1 MAQEFNPAIRIE
13 TGDSERTVKSLKQEI
28 AALRDNLLNLTEG
41 TEEYDKV
48 VKQLQK
54 DQKDLDTVMAVTK
67 KSTNAVEGSY
77 DALVQKLAS
86 LKKEWR
92 AMAQTDSQ
100 WGEKAKE
107 IAEVKEQLKAMDG
120 QLSANKKTASVTEG
134 SYDSLIQKLA
144 SLKNEWKS
152 MSATDPQWSK
162 KAEEIAEVTKQIKEM
177 DEQLSANKKTVSVAE
192 GSYNDLTQQLA
203 NLKKEWKA
211 TNDAAVRS
219 EISKEISEVNAR
231 IKELDAEMSATKR
244 TVTSLDGSYDALVQQ
259 MSELKKEWRATNDT
273 ARRSELAEEIAKING
288 ELKEMDAEIGN
299 FQRNVGNYVSH
310 WDGMEGAV
318 RDFGGEMREAMESIE
333 PTKAKFES
341 VQKVAAGL
349 ASGFAAVQ
357 GAAALLGLENE
368 NLEKSL
374 VKVQAAMALA
384 QGIGGIG
391 DLVEGIGKAKVAF
404 AGLTDKVK
412 LLSKTMGK
420 AGWIGVILAVVSA
433 IAALTTHIIKN
444 RRESDR
450 FSVSIKEQQDLLKKT
465 AESSG
470 NLIAEYKIL
479 QNQYV
484 RLNSVADKQKWIEDN
499 ASAFNNL
506 GIQIKSV
513 NDADKLFVEQSD
525 LVIAALKAR
534 AEAEAFEG
542 KYKEEVIKAEDEKR
556 TVTKKDAS
564 TPIFTT
570 DSKLPESYK
579 NLGLEESD
587 FEYEWGGGQSGAGFL
602 RPITDKALEILSQKY
617 EEEYNAQIDL
627 IDAEANFWEAKME
640 DAQKK
645 AEEAARKININNKDV
660 VEEEEEEK
668 DPNEALK
675 KSIED
680 RIKLEESATA
690 RKLVLMQVEK
700 DKEIANAYQTITDK
714 EKLEEELKSIEEK
727 YAEEEYNIEL
737 EAAERKLEILNEWKT
752 ANTDADTEQLV
763 IKQEVADQ
771 EVEIE
776 RLKWER
782 IKAVAE
788 AGRQASN
795 QTPNQTPNQTVSSTT
810 ETSSTEENDDDGIDK
825 KEKDIQTLSDYWN
838 TFKDSVK
845 NFDEVWAEMDFG
857 EKAGMITNV
866 TNAMLS
872 NAGQILDTIASQYEA
887 DGEVT
892 KEEAEKV
899 KKLRIASATIDM
911 LQGAITAYASAQSLG
926 VPLGPIVGGV
936 NAAAVI
942 AMGTMNIQKIKQT
955 DFSGTVPSGVNAGS
969 VVPSPSTYTSELPV
983 NYTRQITSA
992 SETDTLNQDTK
1003 VYVLE
1008 SDITNAVNKQK
1019 VRVEES
1025 SF

>member
-67 KSTNAVEGSY
+67 KTATAVEGSY
-77 DALVQKLAS
+77 DALVHKMSA

-92 AMAQTDSQ
+92 AMAQTDPQ

-107 IAEVKEQLKAMDG
+107 IAEVNEQLKAMD
-120 QLSANKKTASVTEG
+120 
-134 SYDSLIQKLA
+134 
-144 SLKNEWKS
+144 
-152 MSATDPQWSK
+152 
-162 KAEEIAEVTKQIKEM
+162 AE
-177 DEQLSANKKTVSVAE
+177 L
-192 GSYNDLTQQLA
+192 
-203 NLKKEWKA
+203 
-211 TNDAAVRS
+211 
-219 EISKEISEVNAR
+219 
-231 IKELDAEMSATKR
+231 
-244 TVTSLDGSYDALVQQ
+244 
-259 MSELKKEWRATNDT
+259 
-273 ARRSELAEEIAKING
+273 
-288 ELKEMDAEIGN
+288 GN

-310 WDGMEGAV
+310 WEGMEDAV
-318 RDFGGEMREAMESIE
+318 RDFGGEMREAMEAVE

-542 KYKEEVIKAEDEKR
+542 KYKEEVVKAEDEKR

-570 DSKLPESYK
+570 DSKVPESYK

-617 EEEYNAQIDL
+617 EEEYNAQLDL
-627 IDAEANFWEAKME
+627 IDAEADFWEAKME

-645 AEEAARKININNKDV
+645 AEEAARKININKK
-660 VEEEEEEK
+660 EEK

-714 EKLEEELKSIEEK
+714 EKLEDELKSIEEK

-795 QTPNQTPNQTVSSTT
+795 QTPNQTVSSTT
-810 ETSSTEENDDDGIDK
+810 ETSSTEENDDDGLDE

-955 DFSGTVPSGVNAGS
+955 DFSGTVPSGINAGS

-992 SETDTLNQDTK
+992 SETDALNQDTRIF
-1003 VYVLE
+1003 VLE
-1008 SDITNAVNKQK
+1008 SDIRNAAKK
-1019 VRVEES
+1019 AEVREQES